1 VARQTPLGARPNRVP
16 LAWPALEPGRL
27 LKTCSDVRR
36 RGMTVLDRTRPA
48 AAVIPALRVYMNVVV
63 VKKHIADNDLSA
75 TYRSLVVGIVGVI
88 DEKSIE

>member
-1 VARQTPLGARPNRVP
+1 MTGVQ
-16 LAWPALEPGRL
+16 
-27 LKTCSDVRR
+27 TCSSD
-36 RGMTVLDRTRPA
+36 L
-48 AAVIPALRVYMNVVV
+48 VVV

>member
-1 VARQTPLGARPNRVP
+1 
-16 LAWPALEPGRL
+16 
-27 LKTCSDVRR
+27 
-36 RGMTVLDRTRPA
+36 MPA

-63 VKKHIADNDLSA
+63 VKTLIAHNDLSA

>member
-1 VARQTPLGARPNRVP
+1 
-16 LAWPALEPGRL
+16 
-27 LKTCSDVRR
+27 
-36 RGMTVLDRTRPA
+36 MPA

-75 TYRSLVVGIVGVI
+75 TYWSLVASIVGVI